1 MFRGGRRRGQNFGI
15 LLLGMQMMNFGF
27 DKIPPVTLISII
39 GQVAIFLGFGDLDR
53 WFGSVRDV
61 CISTHLV
68 VSQRQWSRLLLGT
81 LVHASDMHL
90 YFNMVSL
97 LWKGSMLERKFQSPY
112 FAYMLAVFTF
122 LSSGLLVALN
132 WLMAT
137 VFDDYSYNLTC
148 AVGFSGVIFALKVL
162 TVHYSPRGL
171 HYALGFIPVPSRYI
185 YWLELGLIQII
196 YPNASFTGHLAGIL
210 VGVLYIKGPLKMI
223 MDGFMSPE
231 PSYTYTQGTTN
242 RQPTG
247 RGYTTGRRS
256 ERMYEDY
263 TGGLSEEEQI
273 RRATQQSQQ
282 ENYRP
287 NGEERLYPDLD
298 DLRRRRADRYT

>member
-90 YFNMVSL
+90 QHAGEEVPESL
-97 LWKGSMLERKFQSPY
+97 LCLHVGCVHISIQRPVSGSQ
-112 FAYMLAVFTF
+112 LAD
-122 LSSGLLVALN
+122 GH
-132 WLMAT
+132 
-137 VFDDYSYNLTC
+137 C
-148 AVGFSGVIFALKVL
+148 VIFALKVL

-196 YPNASFTGHLAGIL
+196 YPNASFT
-210 VGVLYIKGPLKMI
+210 
-223 MDGFMSPE
+223 E

>member
-90 YFNMVSL
+90 QHAGEEVPESL
-97 LWKGSMLERKFQSPY
+97 LCLH
-112 FAYMLAVFTF
+112 
-122 LSSGLLVALN
+122 
-132 WLMAT
+132 
-137 VFDDYSYNLTC
+137 
-148 AVGFSGVIFALKVL
+148 VGCVHISIQRPVSVIFALKVL

-247 RGYTTGRRS
+247 RGYTTGRGS

-273 RRATQQSQQ
+273 RRATRQSQQ
-282 ENYRP
+282 ENFRP